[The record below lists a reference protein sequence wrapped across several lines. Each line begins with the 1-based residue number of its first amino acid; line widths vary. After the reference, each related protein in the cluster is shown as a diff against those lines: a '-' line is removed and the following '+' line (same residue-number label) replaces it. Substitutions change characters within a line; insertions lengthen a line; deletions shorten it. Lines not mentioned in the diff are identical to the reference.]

1 MKNTEFGAIYARYR
15 ARSKR
20 LARAI
25 LKNEDEAEDVC
36 HDVFV
41 KLYKMGEEF
50 DTSSEKKMKS
60 WILTTTERTALDYYK
75 KGYRKHE
82 YADSDEIYRRSL

>member
-50 DTSSEKKMKS
+50 DTSSEKKMIQMK
-60 WILTTTERTALDYYK
+60 LRERQKCLHRAEAL
-75 KGYRKHE
+75 
-82 YADSDEIYRRSL
+82 

>member
-50 DTSSEKKMKS
+50 DTSSEKKMEAYNKRRREARQYERNTEDKS
-60 WILTTTERTALDYYK
+60 FVPL
-75 KGYRKHE
+75 
-82 YADSDEIYRRSL
+82 